1 MGLSDRNYGAR
12 RPTTGGWQGP
22 AGWRGRDGGYGG
34 PPGGGGLFGYSLTPW
49 VKRLLVANFGLFA
62 LISVLGLIPFRW
74 AVETLGFS
82 TPDLLRHPWS
92 VITYMFVHA
101 NGFGHVFFNMLILFF
116 FGPPLERAWGGREFL
131 KFYLVCGLGAALT
144 SVLLYRWIGPV
155 SVIGASGA
163 LMGVMLAFAMRWP
176 DARVLLWFIIPVK
189 VKYLVGVIIV
199 LDLLA
204 TRSALGGEMG
214 GGVATWAH
222 LGGAATAWIYL
233 RYGDRI
239 EARLRRMNPR
249 RAKLGVE
256 RGRSAADR
264 TRTADKRRKSRPVDG
279 DALDEVDRIL
289 DKIRDS
295 GIESLTEKERAYL
308 DDMSRRYRGSD

>member
-1 MGLSDRNYGAR
+1 MGFADRRYDAR
-12 RPTTGGWQGP
+12 RPGRYGGGGWS
-22 AGWRGRDGGYGG
+22 GGA
-34 PPGGGGLFGYSLTPW
+34 PGGGAGLFGYALTPW
-49 VKRLLVANFGLFA
+49 VKRLLAANFAVYLA
-62 LISVLGLIPFRW
+62 ISVLGLVPFSW
-74 AVETLGFS
+74 AVDTLGFS
-82 TPDLLRHPWS
+82 TPNLFRHPWS
-92 VITYMFVHA
+92 VVTYMFVHA
-101 NGFGHVFFNMLILFF
+101 NQFGHIFFNMLILFF
-116 FGPPLERAWGGREFL
+116 FGPPLERIWGGREFL
-131 KFYLVCGLGAALT
+131 KFYLLCGVGAALT

-163 LMGVMLAFAMRWP
+163 LMGVMLAFALNWP
-176 DARVLLWFIIPVK
+176 DARVLVWFIIPVK

-204 TRSALGGEMG
+204 TRSALGGDAG

-239 EARLRRMNPR
+239 EARLRRMDPR
-249 RAKLGVE
+249 RARLGVE
-256 RGRSAADR
+256 RGTGTAAAAGH
-264 TRTADKRRKSRPVDG
+264 TARRRRERPVDG

-295 GIESLTEKERAYL
+295 GIESLTAKEKEYL
-308 DDMSRRYRGSD
+308 DNMSRRYRGSE

>member
-1 MGLSDRNYGAR
+1 MGFADRNYDSR
-12 RPTTGGWQGP
+12 R
-22 AGWRGRDGGYGG
+22 RGGYGG
-34 PPGGGGLFGYSLTPW
+34 NSWSGRTGGYRGPGGGGGLLGNALTLW
-49 VKRLLVANFGLFA
+49 VKRLLAANFAVFLS
-62 LISVLGLIPFRW
+62 ISVLGLVSFPW
-74 AVETLGFS
+74 AVDTLGFS
-82 TPDLLRHPWS
+82 TPDVFRHPWS
-92 VITYMFVHA
+92 VVTYMFVHA

-131 KFYLVCGLGAALT
+131 KFYLVCGVGAALT

-163 LMGVMLAFAMRWP
+163 LMGVMLAFALKWP

-189 VKYLVGVIIV
+189 VKYLVGVVIV

-204 TRSALGGEMG
+204 MRSALGGDMG

-239 EARLRRMNPR
+239 ETRLRRMNPR
-249 RAKLGVE
+249 RAKFGVE
-256 RGRSAADR
+256 QGKSAIDR
-264 TRTADKRRKSRPVDG
+264 TRTADKRRRNRPVDG

-295 GIESLTEKERAYL
+295 GIESLTTKERAYL

>member
-1 MGLSDRNYGAR
+1 MGFSDRRYDAR
-12 RPTTGGWQGP
+12 RP
-22 AGWRGRDGGYGG
+22 AGHGGYGG
-34 PPGGGGLFGYSLTPW
+34 GGWSGGSGGFGGQGGGGGLLGYTLTPW
-49 VKRLLVANFGLFA
+49 VKRLLIANFAVFLS
-62 LISVLGLIPFRW
+62 ISVLGLVSFPW
-74 AVETLGFS
+74 AVDTLGFS

-92 VITYMFVHA
+92 PVTYMFVHA
-101 NGFGHVFFNMLILFF
+101 NQFGPIFFNMLILFF

-131 KFYLVCGLGAALT
+131 KFYLLCGVGAALT

-163 LMGVMLAFAMRWP
+163 LMGVMLAFALKWP

-199 LDLLA
+199 LDLWA
-204 TRSALGGEMG
+204 TRSALAGTTG

-239 EARLRRMNPR
+239 EARLRRMDPR

-256 RGRSAADR
+256 QGRPATDRG
-264 TRTADKRRKSRPVDG
+264 RTADKRRKGRPVDG
-279 DALDEVDRIL
+279 DSLDEVDRIL

-295 GIESLTEKERAYL
+295 GIESLTSSERAYL

>member
-1 MGLSDRNYGAR
+1 MGFADRNYDR
-12 RPTTGGWQGP
+12 YRPGGRGGGGWSGGAQG
-22 AGWRGRDGGYGG
+22 
-34 PPGGGGLFGYSLTPW
+34 PGGGAGLFGYALTPW
-49 VKRLLVANFGLFA
+49 VKRLLMANFAVYLVV
-62 LISVLGLIPFRW
+62 SVLGLVPFSW
-74 AVETLGFS
+74 AVDTLGFS
-82 TPDLLRHPWS
+82 TPDLFRHPWS
-92 VITYMFVHA
+92 VVSYMFVHA
-101 NGFGHVFFNMLILFF
+101 NQFGHIFFNMLILFF
-116 FGPPLERAWGGREFL
+116 FGPPLERIWGGREFL
-131 KFYLVCGLGAALT
+131 KFYLLCGVGAALT

-163 LMGVMLAFAMRWP
+163 LMGVMLAFALQWP

-189 VKYLVGVIIV
+189 VKYMVGVIIV

-204 TRSALGGEMG
+204 TRSALGGDTG

-222 LGGAATAWIYL
+222 LGGAATAWVYL

-239 EARLRRMNPR
+239 EARLRRMDPR
-249 RAKLGVE
+249 RARLGVQS
-256 RGRSAADR
+256 GKASAGSGGQ
-264 TRTADKRRKSRPVDG
+264 TARRRRERPVDG

-295 GIESLTEKERAYL
+295 GIESLTAKEREYL

>member
-1 MGLSDRNYGAR
+1 ML
-12 RPTTGGWQGP
+12 
-22 AGWRGRDGGYGG
+22 GYA
-34 PPGGGGLFGYSLTPW
+34 LTPW
-49 VKRLLVANFGLFA
+49 VKRLLAANFAVFLV
-62 LISVLGLIPFRW
+62 ISVLRLVPFPW
-74 AVETLGFS
+74 AVDTLGFS
-82 TPDLLRHPWS
+82 TPDLLWHPWS
-92 VITYMFVHA
+92 PVTYMFVHA
-101 NGFGHVFFNMLILFF
+101 DQFGHIFFNMLILFF

-131 KFYLVCGLGAALT
+131 KFYIVCGVGAALT

-163 LMGVMLAFAMRWP
+163 LMGVMLAFALKWP

-189 VKYLVGVIIV
+189 VKYLVAVVII

-204 TRSALGGEMG
+204 TRSALAGEAG

-233 RYGDRI
+233 RYGHTI
-239 EARLRRMNPR
+239 ESRLRRMSPR
-249 RAKLGVE
+249 RRKLGVE
-256 RGRSAADR
+256 PGGPAAGRRRSAE
-264 TRTADKRRKSRPVDG
+264 KRRRDRPVDG

-295 GIESLTEKERAYL
+295 GIESLTARERAYL

>member
-1 MGLSDRNYGAR
+1 MGFADRRYNSQR
-12 RPTTGGWQGP
+12 S
-22 AGWRGRDGGYGG
+22 GGYGG
-34 PPGGGGLFGYSLTPW
+34 GGWGGGRQGPGGGAGLFAYAMTPW
-49 VKRLLVANFGLFA
+49 VKRLLAANFAVFVA
-62 LISVLGLIPFRW
+62 ISVLGLVPFPW
-74 AVETLGFS
+74 AVDTLGFS

-92 VITYMFVHA
+92 VVTYMFVHA
-101 NGFGHVFFNMLILFF
+101 DQFGHIFFNMLILFF

-131 KFYLVCGLGAALT
+131 KFYLLCGAGAAFT

-163 LMGVMLAFAMRWP
+163 LMGVMLAFALKWP
-176 DARVLLWFIIPVK
+176 DAKVLLWFIVPVK

-199 LDLLA
+199 LDLIA
-204 TRSALGGEMG
+204 TRSALGGAAG

-233 RYGDRI
+233 RHGHAI

-249 RAKLGVE
+249 RTRLGVE
-256 RGRSAADR
+256 RGTGGSRGADPAAG
-264 TRTADKRRKSRPVDG
+264 RRRERPVDG

-295 GIESLTEKERAYL
+295 GIESLTAKEKAYL
-308 DDMSRRYRGSD
+308 DDMSRRYRGSN

>member
-1 MGLSDRNYGAR
+1 
-12 RPTTGGWQGP
+12 
-22 AGWRGRDGGYGG
+22 
-34 PPGGGGLFGYSLTPW
+34 
-49 VKRLLVANFGLFA
+49 
-62 LISVLGLIPFRW
+62 
-74 AVETLGFS
+74 
-82 TPDLLRHPWS
+82 
-92 VITYMFVHA
+92 
-101 NGFGHVFFNMLILFF
+101 
-116 FGPPLERAWGGREFL
+116 
-131 KFYLVCGLGAALT
+131 
-144 SVLLYRWIGPV
+144 
-155 SVIGASGA
+155 
-163 LMGVMLAFAMRWP
+163 MGVMLAFAMKWP

-249 RAKLGVE
+249 RTKLGVE
-256 RGRSAADR
+256 QGRSSADR
-264 TRTADKRRKSRPVDG
+264 SRRTDERRKSRPVDG

>member
-1 MGLSDRNYGAR
+1 MGFADRRYGASR
-12 RPTTGGWQGP
+12 SRGSRGGWS
-22 AGWRGRDGGYGG
+22 DDYGSYR
-34 PPGGGGLFGYSLTPW
+34 PPGGGGGAGLFGYALTPW
-49 VKRLLVANFGLFA
+49 VKRLLIANFAVFLA
-62 LISVLGLIPFRW
+62 ISVLRLVPFSW
-74 AVETLGFS
+74 AVNTLGFS

-92 VITYMFVHA
+92 PVTYMFVHA
-101 NGFGHVFFNMLILFF
+101 DQFGHIFFNMIILFF
-116 FGPPLERAWGGREFL
+116 FGPPLERTWGGREFL
-131 KFYLVCGLGAALT
+131 KFYLVCGVGAAFT

-176 DARVLLWFIIPVK
+176 NARVLLWFIIPVK
-189 VKYLVGVIIV
+189 VKYLVAAIIA
-199 LDLLA
+199 LDLFA
-204 TRSALGGEMG
+204 TRSAMAGNPG

-239 EARLRRMNPR
+239 ESRLRRMYPR

-256 RGRSAADR
+256 AGRPE
-264 TRTADKRRKSRPVDG
+264 TADKRAPGARGRQRPVDG

-289 DKIRDS
+289 DKIKES
-295 GIESLTEKERAYL
+295 GIESLTPDEKAYL
-308 DDMSRRYRGSD
+308 DDMSRRYRGSE

>member
-1 MGLSDRNYGAR
+1 MGFADRNYDAR
-12 RPTTGGWQGP
+12 RP
-22 AGWRGRDGGYGG
+22 GGYGG
-34 PPGGGGLFGYSLTPW
+34 GGWSGGSQGPGGGAGLFGYSLTPW
-49 VKRLLVANFGLFA
+49 VKRLLIANFAVFLVV
-62 LISVLGLIPFRW
+62 SVLGLVPFPW
-74 AVETLGFS
+74 VVDTLGFS
-82 TPDLLRHPWS
+82 TPDLFRHPWS
-92 VITYMFVHA
+92 VVSYMFVHA
-101 NGFGHVFFNMLILFF
+101 NQFGHIFFNMLILFF

-131 KFYLVCGLGAALT
+131 KFYLVCGVGAALT

-163 LMGVMLAFAMRWP
+163 LMGVMLAFALKWP
-176 DARVLLWFIIPVK
+176 DSRVLLWFIIPVK

-204 TRSALGGEMG
+204 TRSALGGESG

-239 EARLRRMNPR
+239 EAKVRRMNPR
-249 RAKLGVE
+249 RAKFGVE
-256 RGRSAADR
+256 SGKSSSGAGGQA
-264 TRTADKRRKSRPVDG
+264 TRRRRERPVDG

-295 GIESLTEKERAYL
+295 GIESLTAKEKEYL

>member
-1 MGLSDRNYGAR
+1 MGFADRRYGSG
-12 RPTTGGWQGP
+12 RP
-22 AGWRGRDGGYGG
+22 GGYGG
-34 PPGGGGLFGYSLTPW
+34 GGWSGGQGGYGGGAGLFGYSLTPW
-49 VKRLLVANFGLFA
+49 VKRLLAANFAVFLVV
-62 LISVLGLIPFRW
+62 SVLGLVPFQW
-74 AVETLGFS
+74 AVNTLGFS
-82 TPDLLRHPWS
+82 TPELLRHPWS
-92 VITYMFVHA
+92 PITYMFVHA
-101 NGFGHVFFNMLILFF
+101 TFGHIFFNMLILFF

-131 KFYLVCGLGAALT
+131 KFYLVCGVGAALT

-163 LMGVMLAFAMRWP
+163 LMGVMLAFALKWP
-176 DARVLLWFIIPVK
+176 NARVFLWFIIPVK

-199 LDLLA
+199 LDLWA
-204 TRSALGGEMG
+204 TRSALGAVSG

-239 EARLRRMNPR
+239 EARLRRMDPR
-249 RAKLGVE
+249 RTKLGVE
-256 RGRSAADR
+256 QGRPATDRG
-264 TRTADKRRKSRPVDG
+264 RTADKRRKSRPVDG
-279 DALDEVDRIL
+279 DSLDEVDRIL

-295 GIESLTEKERAYL
+295 GIESLTAKERAYL

>member
-1 MGLSDRNYGAR
+1 MGFADRNYGTR
-12 RPTTGGWQGP
+12 RP
-22 AGWRGRDGGYGG
+22 GGYGG
-34 PPGGGGLFGYSLTPW
+34 GGWRPGAPGGGGGLFGYALTDW
-49 VKRLLVANFGLFA
+49 VKRLLIANFA
-62 LISVLGLIPFRW
+62 VYVAISVLGLIPFGW
-74 AVETLGFS
+74 AVDTLGFS
-82 TPDLLRHPWS
+82 TPALLRHPWS
-92 VITYMFVHA
+92 PVTYMFVHA
-101 NGFGHVFFNMLILFF
+101 NSFGHVFFNMLILFF

-131 KFYLVCGLGAALT
+131 KFYLLCGVGAALT

-163 LMGVMLAFAMRWP
+163 LMGVMLAFALRWP

-199 LDLLA
+199 LDLFA
-204 TRSALGGEMG
+204 TRTVLSGSPG
-214 GGVATWAH
+214 GGVATWVH

-233 RYGDRI
+233 RHGTAI

-249 RAKLGVE
+249 RARLGVE
-256 RGRSAADR
+256 RGSRAQGPDR
-264 TRTADKRRKSRPVDG
+264 TARRRRDRPVDG

-295 GIESLTEKERAYL
+295 GIESLTAKEKAYL
-308 DDMSRRYRGSD
+308 DEMSRRYRGSE

>member
-1 MGLSDRNYGAR
+1 MGFADRNYDSR
-12 RPTTGGWQGP
+12 R
-22 AGWRGRDGGYGG
+22 RGGYGWSSWSG
-34 PPGGGGLFGYSLTPW
+34 RTGGYRGPGGGGGLLGNALTLW
-49 VKRLLVANFGLFA
+49 VKRLLAANFAVFLS
-62 LISVLGLIPFRW
+62 ISVLGLVSFPW
-74 AVETLGFS
+74 AVDTLGFS
-82 TPDLLRHPWS
+82 TPDVFRHPWS
-92 VITYMFVHA
+92 VVTYMFVHA

-131 KFYLVCGLGAALT
+131 KFYLVCGVGAALT

-163 LMGVMLAFAMRWP
+163 LMGVMLAFALKWP

-189 VKYLVGVIIV
+189 VKYLVGVVIV

-204 TRSALGGEMG
+204 MRSALGGDMG

-239 EARLRRMNPR
+239 ETRLRRMNPR
-249 RAKLGVE
+249 RAKFGVE
-256 RGRSAADR
+256 QGKSAIDR
-264 TRTADKRRKSRPVDG
+264 TRTADKRRRNRPVDG

-295 GIESLTEKERAYL
+295 GIESLTVKERAYL

>member
-1 MGLSDRNYGAR
+1 MGFSDRNYDSR
-12 RPTTGGWQGP
+12 RPTGGGWQGP
-22 AGWRGRDGGYGG
+22 GGWRGRDGGYGG
-34 PPGGGGLFGYSLTPW
+34 PPGGGGLFGNALTPW
-49 VKRLLVANFGLFA
+49 VKRLLVANFAVFLS
-62 LISVLGLIPFRW
+62 ITVLGLIPFRW
-74 AVETLGFS
+74 AVDTLGFS
-82 TPDLLRHPWS
+82 TPDLLWHPWS
-92 VITYMFVHA
+92 PITYMFVHA
-101 NGFGHVFFNMLILFF
+101 NQFGHIFFNMLILFF

-131 KFYLVCGLGAALT
+131 KFYLLCGVGAALT

-163 LMGVMLAFAMRWP
+163 LMGVMLAFAMKWP

-189 VKYLVGVIIV
+189 VKYLVGVVIV

-204 TRSALGGEMG
+204 MRSALGGDMG

-222 LGGAATAWIYL
+222 LGGAATAWMYL

-239 EARLRRMNPR
+239 EARLRRMNPK
-249 RAKLGVE
+249 RAKFGVE
-256 RGRSAADR
+256 QGRSAADR
-264 TRTADKRRKSRPVDG
+264 TRTADKRRKSRTVDG

-295 GIESLTEKERAYL
+295 GIESLTVKERAYL

>member
-1 MGLSDRNYGAR
+1 
-12 RPTTGGWQGP
+12 
-22 AGWRGRDGGYGG
+22 
-34 PPGGGGLFGYSLTPW
+34 
-49 VKRLLVANFGLFA
+49 
-62 LISVLGLIPFRW
+62 
-74 AVETLGFS
+74 
-82 TPDLLRHPWS
+82 
-92 VITYMFVHA
+92 
-101 NGFGHVFFNMLILFF
+101 
-116 FGPPLERAWGGREFL
+116 
-131 KFYLVCGLGAALT
+131 
-144 SVLLYRWIGPV
+144 
-155 SVIGASGA
+155 
-163 LMGVMLAFAMRWP
+163 MGVMLAFAMKWP

-189 VKYLVGVIIV
+189 VKYLVGVVIV

-249 RAKLGVE
+249 RARLGVE
-256 RGRSAADR
+256 QGRSEAAR
-264 TRTADKRRKSRPVDG
+264 TRTADKRRRSRPVDG

-295 GIESLTEKERAYL
+295 GIESLSEKERAYL